1 MATQND
7 SVVAY
12 NATFGDRSEDIWFS
26 STDGDLTIWNLTLK
40 DAGLYKCQFTGS
52 GDRYIQLV
60 VQGMLLPS
68 I

>member
-1 MATQND
+1 MATRND

-12 NATFGDRSEDIWFS
+12 NASFGDRSEDIWFS
-26 STDGDLTIWNLTLK
+26 STDGDLSIWNLMLI

-52 GDRYIQLV
+52 GDKYIQLV
-60 VQGMLLPS
+60 VQGMLLHS